1 MSDPTSNRASTS
13 THPAT
18 AATTSTTTTT
28 ATTQPGA
35 SRAQK
40 YRPFR
45 ARGLFVKDLGPM
57 LFGFGDQAPCLPET
71 ALLMEEL
78 LINHIT
84 SIASRNCITRG
95 RPLHSSISRLT
106 DRPPF
111 PSQCQSAQR
120 SALDRDRLKLDDV
133 KFSLRHDP
141 KKLARVEELLFMTEV
156 IARARG
162 RDDLEQYADE
172 PIGGT
177 KGKAAAATGEQ
188 DKEKEMQSVAAVK
201 EAATLPTLSKTG
213 GITRPREGAKASSK
227 EVADGGGEGEGPK
240 KKKKKKNKTDKDK
253 DKAAV
258 STPIAADE

>member
-18 AATTSTTTTT
+18 AASSSTTTT
-28 ATTQPGA
+28 ATTHPST

-84 SIASRNCITRG
+84 SI
-95 RPLHSSISRLT
+95 
-106 DRPPF
+106 
-111 PSQCQSAQR
+111 CQSAQR

-188 DKEKEMQSVAAVK
+188 DKEKEVQSVAAAK
-201 EAATLPTLSKTG
+201 EPATLPTLSKTG
-213 GITRPREGAKASSK
+213 GTTRPREAAKASSK
-227 EVADGGGEGEGPK
+227 GGADGGGEGEGPK
-240 KKKKKKNKTDKDK
+240 KKKKKNKTDKDK
-253 DKAAV
+253 GKAAV
-258 STPIAADE
+258 STPMAADE

>member
-1 MSDPTSNRASTS
+1 MSDPASSSHRASTS
-13 THPAT
+13 SNQHPST
-18 AATTSTTTTT
+18 AATTATTTTS
-28 ATTQPGA
+28 QPST

-84 SIASRNCITRG
+84 TI
-95 RPLHSSISRLT
+95 
-106 DRPPF
+106 
-111 PSQCQSAQR
+111 CQSAQR

-177 KGKAAAATGEQ
+177 KGKVEQ
-188 DKEKEMQSVAAVK
+188 EKDKDKDVPNVGGGRAPVAVA
-201 EAATLPTLSKTG
+201 LPALSKASGT
-213 GITRPREGAKASSK
+213 TRPRDREGSSK
-227 EVADGGGEGEGPK
+227 ADGTDRDAEGESPK
-240 KKKKKKNKTDKDK
+240 KKKKKKNKADKGKEK
-253 DKAAV
+253 DSV
-258 STPIAADE
+258 STPMVTDD